1 MCRPWLQLAKEF
13 ILVNT
18 VKFAS
23 KNVKMVAHRG
33 CSGLEKENTNSAFVA
48 AGNRSYFGVE
58 SDVHITSD
66 GKYVI
71 IHDDTTDRV
80 TGVSYKVE
88 ETDFDTLRSLILLD
102 RDGSVGRSDLKIP
115 TLEEYILI
123 CKKYEKV
130 AVLELKN
137 AFKEEQ
143 VGEIVEIIKALGYLE
158 NVIFISF
165 DMQNLIYLKKI
176 SPDSKAQFLTGEFT
190 DTLIDTL
197 LKNHLDIDIHYSQL
211 NEKTVKAFKDANIEI
226 NCWTCDSAADGEYLA
241 SLGVD
246 YITSNILE

>member
-1 MCRPWLQLAKEF
+1 M
-13 ILVNT
+13 NT
-18 VKFAS
+18 IKFAS
-23 KNVKMVAHRG
+23 GNVKMVAHRG

-48 AGNRSYFGVE
+48 AGSRSYFGIE

-71 IHDDTTDRV
+71 IHDDTTTRV
-80 TGVSYKVE
+80 AGVDYKVE
-88 ETDFDTLRSLILLD
+88 ETDFDTLRSLTLFDI
-102 RDGSVGRSDLKIP
+102 DGKPGRSDIKIP

-137 AFKEEQ
+137 AFTKEQ
-143 VGEIVEIIKALGYLE
+143 IGEIVDIISSLEYFE

-165 DMQNLIYLKKI
+165 NMQNLIYLKELRPE
-176 SPDSKAQFLTGEFT
+176 STAQFLTGKFT
-190 DTLIDTL
+190 DDLIDNL
-197 LKNHLDIDIHYSQL
+197 VKYSLDIDIHYSQL
-211 NEKTVKAFKDANIEI
+211 NEDTVYAFKKAGIKI
-226 NCWTCDSAADGEYLA
+226 NCWTCDKPEDGERLA
-241 SLGVD
+241 NLGID